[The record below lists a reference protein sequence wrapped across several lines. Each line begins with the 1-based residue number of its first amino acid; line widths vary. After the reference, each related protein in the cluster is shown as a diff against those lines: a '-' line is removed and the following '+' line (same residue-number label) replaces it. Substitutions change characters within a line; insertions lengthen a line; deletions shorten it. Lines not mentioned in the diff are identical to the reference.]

1 MSGNGVSALGEIVLR
16 KGLITRSQLDDAL
29 SEQSGSRERIGEILR
44 RRNLVSESDILHALG
59 EQLGLRQFDPAHD
72 AIEAPALELIP
83 LEFARR
89 HEILPVRADEK
100 TLTVAMLDPRNVEAL
115 DRLRR
120 IAGRSGRSLEILLAS
135 SDVIER
141 ARENS
146 YGSVQGT
153 RHVTELIEQVVG
165 ELGETA
171 VVDEE
176 PDEGE
181 AQRRAQ
187 DASIVNLVDRIVAQ
201 ALQER
206 ATDIHIEPLEKGLL
220 IRYRVD
226 GMLHDALTPPRA
238 VYTGTISRI
247 KILAN
252 MDIAERRTAQDGRFT
267 YKTNGRD
274 VDVRASAIPTIH
286 GEKLVLRLLDK
297 SNFNFSLRDLGFSED
312 DYRAFL
318 TAIHQPYG
326 MVLLSGPTGS
336 GKTTT
341 LYASLL
347 ERRSEI
353 INIITVEDPVEYQI
367 AGINQVQ
374 VNERKNVT
382 FANALRSF
390 LRQDP
395 DVIMVGEIR
404 DRDTAEIAIRAAL
417 TGHMVFST
425 IHANDAPA
433 TATRLVSMGAEPFM
447 TASSLTLVA
456 AQRLVRRNCRH
467 CLEEY
472 TPPEEVFLALREPD
486 LDREGRKGVRF
497 VRGSGCAA
505 CKGRGYS
512 GRVAIVERMVLTPGL
527 RELIAENRPATEIR
541 RLALAEGMVTLR
553 QSGVQ
558 KARDGI
564 TTVED
569 VMRVC
574 VRDE

>member
-1 MSGNGVSALGEIVLR
+1 MSSNGASALGEIVLR
-16 KGLITRSQLDDAL
+16 RGLITRSQLDDAL

-44 RRNLVSESDILHALG
+44 RRSLISESDVLDALG
-59 EQLGLRQFDPAHD
+59 EQLGLRRFDPAHD

-120 IAGRSGRSLEILLAS
+120 IAGRGGRSLEILLAS
-135 SDVIER
+135 SDVIES

-146 YGSVQGT
+146 YGTVQGT
-153 RHVTELIEQVVG
+153 RHVTELIEQVVDQ
-165 ELGETA
+165 LGEVA
-171 VVDEE
+171 DVDEE

-252 MDIAERRTAQDGRFT
+252 MDIAERRMAQDGRFT
-267 YKTNGRD
+267 YKSNGRD

-347 ERRSEI
+347 ERRDEI

-472 TPPEEVFLALREPD
+472 TPPEAVFLALREPA
-486 LDREGRKGVRF
+486 LDSAARKGVRF

-527 RELIAENRPATEIR
+527 RQLIAENRPASDIR
-541 RLALAEGMVTLR
+541 GLALAEGMVTLR

-564 TTVED
+564 TTLED